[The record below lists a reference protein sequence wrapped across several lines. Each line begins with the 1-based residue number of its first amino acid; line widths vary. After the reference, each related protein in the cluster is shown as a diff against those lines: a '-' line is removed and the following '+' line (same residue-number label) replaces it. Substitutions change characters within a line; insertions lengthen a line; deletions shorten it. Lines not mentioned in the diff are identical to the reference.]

1 MVGDFCLDMGM
12 SERRVPV
19 ERNGG
24 STVKHKKRYSDVNP
38 GFNSGSE
45 LFRATLTNIKMF
57 IRSL

>member
-12 SERRVPV
+12 SERGVPV

-24 STVKHKKRYSDVNP
+24 STVKHKKCYSDVNP
-38 GFNSGSE
+38 EFNSGSE